1 MARDG
6 NIKPMMERYCQE
18 YIKDPTKQEQAAL
31 RAGYAQASAAKRA
44 SLMMKDQRII
54 DRIAELMKGRSKRV
68 KLNADDVLKKLA
80 DMLEADVIDILNED
94 GSIKPIHEWPPV
106 WRKSIAGFEIAE
118 LFEGQGKDRTQIGF
132 VKKIKLLD
140 KIKVIELVGKHVDV
154 AAFRERVQVD
164 VSFSLADKMA
174 AARQRVAERNKK

>member
-54 DRIAELMKGRSKRV
+54 DRIAELMKGRSHRV
-68 KLNADDVLKKLA
+68 KVDADYVLNRLVDIDQMDVL
-80 DMLEADVIDILNED
+80 DIIKDD
-94 GSIKPIHEWPPV
+94 GSLRPISEWPKV
-106 WRKSIAGFEIAE
+106 WRTTLSAFDISTIITNFDEANAE
-118 LFEGQGKDRTQIGF
+118 HILKK
-132 VKKIKLLD
+132 VKWPD
-140 KIKVIELVGKHVDV
+140 KVKNLELMGKHVNV

-174 AARQRVAERNKK
+174 AARQRVAARNKK

>member
-1 MARDG
+1 MAKNG
-6 NIKPMMERYCQE
+6 KIKPQMERYCQE
-18 YIKDPTKQEQAAL
+18 YIKDPTNQEQAAI
-31 RAGYAQASAAKRA
+31 RAGYAQASAGKRA
-44 SLMMKDQRII
+44 SLMMKDPRII
-54 DRIAELMKGRSKRV
+54 DRIAELMKGRNSRV
-68 KLNADDVLKKLA
+68 KMSADTVLIKLA
-80 DMLEADVIDILNED
+80 EMLEADVIDILNED

-118 LFEGQGKDRTQIGF
+118 LFEGQGADRSQIGF

-140 KIKVIELVGKHVDV
+140 KIKVLELVGKHVDV